1 MLSSPKAERHGK
13 HGTSETASC
22 VCISNMVFPLWKS
35 PGFPPLA
42 AEPFDADAG
51 KTRKKMSPLRGLVKG
66 PAILLP
72 GKHRNGSGA
81 GCRVS
86 IVSAVQLMASFC
98 FATQIIRSVRSC
110 RPSRKVYFY
119 FYLKHAIMQAIA
131 IDLVKTFFLFLG
143 KAVKQHVQS
152 GAGPVNSWGGL

>member
-1 MLSSPKAERHGK
+1 
-13 HGTSETASC
+13 
-22 VCISNMVFPLWKS
+22 MVFPLWKS

-51 KTRKKMSPLRGLVKG
+51 KTRKKMSPL
-66 PAILLP
+66 P
-72 GKHRNGSGA
+72 GKLRNGSGA

-86 IVSAVQLMASFC
+86 IVSAVQFIASFC

-131 IDLVKTFFLFLG
+131 INLRENIFLIFG
-143 KAVKQHVQS
+143 
-152 GAGPVNSWGGL
+152 

>member
-1 MLSSPKAERHGK
+1 MKSSGHFMGSRLRAVLSSPKAERHGK
-13 HGTSETASC
+13 HGTSEIASC

-51 KTRKKMSPLRGLVKG
+51 KTRKKMSPLSGN
-66 PAILLP
+66 
-72 GKHRNGSGA
+72 HRD

>member
-1 MLSSPKAERHGK
+1 MPRK
-13 HGTSETASC
+13 HGFAC
-22 VCISNMVFPLWKS
+22 LVDGIILFIS
-35 PGFPPLA
+35 PGTFP
-42 AEPFDADAG
+42 
-51 KTRKKMSPLRGLVKG
+51 
-66 PAILLP
+66 
-72 GKHRNGSGA
+72 
-81 GCRVS
+81 
-86 IVSAVQLMASFC
+86 AVQFIASFC

-119 FYLKHAIMQAIA
+119 FYLKHAIMQAMA